1 MLKKKIFCAAVTCET
16 FLFDLNY
23 FGLFIEVTHLTIQFQ
38 AAVQLQNRKL
48 GSEESMLFSLS
59 VIWWPLWGCYN
70 MNIIFL
76 SDYRFSF

>member
-1 MLKKKIFCAAVTCET
+1 MQKKKNFCAAVTCET

-23 FGLFIEVTHLTIQFQ
+23 FGLFIEVTRHWTIQFQ

-59 VIWWPLWGCYN
+59 
-70 MNIIFL
+70 L
-76 SDYRFSF
+76 SDLVASLGLLQYEHNIPV

>member
-59 VIWWPLWGCYN
+59 
-70 MNIIFL
+70 L
-76 SDYRFSF
+76 SDLVASLGLLQYEHNIPV